1 MNNQSLMRR
10 STFKRF
16 ISGVGMIVLVPLA
29 MSSRAL
35 ADSRIK
41 DIASFESVR
50 DNVLVGY
57 GLVSGLNGTGD
68 DLKKIGATKQSLFGM
83 LERLG
88 VNSRDNRLETR
99 NVAAVLVTATLPAF
113 SRQGSKIDI
122 SVSSLGNASSLQ
134 GGTLAVTPL
143 QGADGE
149 IYAVGQG
156 TLSVGG
162 FTAQGA
168 GASVTRGVP
177 TAGRIANGGLVER
190 EIAFDLTQTQTIK
203 IALHNPDLTTAQRIS
218 EAINAVMG
226 TEVAVPTDPG
236 TVVVQKPLGT
246 PGTIV
251 DLIGDIENLRVEPDQ
266 PARVVIDSN
275 SGIIIIGG
283 DVRVTSVAVAQGNLT
298 ISVTETPQVSQPTPF
313 SQTGTT
319 TTVPRTN
326 IEVDASDNKRL
337 AVVPEGVSLQELVDG
352 LNALGV
358 GPRDMI
364 SILQAIKAA
373 GALQADIEVM

>member
-1 MNNQSLMRR
+1 MRR